1 MDPLSVDSATVK
13 ALEQANDQ
21 IEKKLLAVYRPD
33 PSKTTARQNATNF
46 NLKLLKV
53 SGEVEQAQR
62 QMNASNAQDVPQA
75 KQAFVYWKTQM
86 ALLESQKPL
95 STGGQ
100 DEDSFLIP

>member
-13 ALEQANDQ
+13 ALEQAIDQ
-21 IEKKLLAVYRPD
+21 IEKKLLAEYRPN
-33 PSKTTARQNATNF
+33 PAKTTAQQNATNF

-62 QMNASNAQDVPQA
+62 EMNASNPQDVPQA
-75 KQAFVYWKTQM
+75 KQAYVYWKTQM

-95 STGGQ
+95 APGDQ
-100 DEDSFLIP
+100 DESSFLIP